1 MKQLLLL
8 GLAMLLMVSCKKTED
23 ETPAP
28 AKPQSVFKQ
37 AARVYYN
44 CKLSARLVI
53 EGDTID
59 DDGSNSGLDTMGLA
73 FDPLDSTKILF
84 QLNGYT
90 LFYGHQVELIGN
102 GFVFQIPRQYAEA
115 MEVDMVGIKA
125 NTFNSVPC
133 DGYYS
138 NGAVYI
144 KTQMISPV
152 FPDIEIYYTWLL
164 K

>member
-1 MKQLLLL
+1 MKQILLL
-8 GLAMLLMVSCKKTED
+8 GLAIITMVSCKKTED
-23 ETPAP
+23 EAPAP
-28 AKPQSVFKQ
+28 AKSESVLKQ

-44 CKLSARLVI
+44 CKLSARIII

-59 DDGSNSGLDTMGLA
+59 DDGGTGLDTLGLA
-73 FDPLDSTKILF
+73 IDPLDSTKILF

-90 LFYGHQVELIGN
+90 LFYGHQVQLTGG

-115 MEVDMVGIKA
+115 LEVDVVGIKA
-125 NTFNSVPC
+125 YTFNSIPC

-138 NGAVYI
+138 NGTVYI

-152 FPDIEIYYTWLL
+152 FPDMEIYYTWLL